1 MSDIPNADDGG
12 EELDLG
18 EIEDE
23 GQESDAEGDGG
34 NEADA
39 GGDDGEEEGQGEENG
54 DVAAAPERPRRKTEA
69 QRWRDRAERAERE
82 AAEARG
88 FRAAAEQFQQRQ
100 PQQADPAA
108 TARAQQERAERLAM
122 MSPVEAAEFIANER
136 AQQFQQ
142 ALLFQHLQMKDDLDK
157 RDYTQQARSSKMHAD
172 YREAVEREF
181 AAERQRGNFQ
191 ATREEILDRLV
202 GRAARERAER
212 AAPSQR
218 RVAAR
223 RVAGAQARPTG
234 ARGDG
239 ASGGRR
245 HAPGSPE
252 HDEQL
257 VNEYLRS
264 GGRL

>member
-1 MSDIPNADDGG
+1 MSDIPNTEDGG

-23 GQESDAEGDGG
+23 GQEGDAEGDGG

-39 GGDDGEEEGQGEENG
+39 GGDDDGQEEGQEGEG

-88 FRAAAEQFQQRQ
+88 FRQAAEQFQQRQ

-108 TARAQQERAERLAM
+108 QQRALEERANRLAM
-122 MSPVEAAEFIANER
+122 MSPVEAAEYIANER
-136 AQQFQQ
+136 TQQFQQ
-142 ALLFQHLQMKDDLDK
+142 MLLMQQLQTEDRLDK
-157 RDYTQQARSSKMHAD
+157 RDYDQQARTDRMRAQ
-172 YREAVEREF
+172 YRERVERELQV
-181 AAERQRGNFQ
+181 ERNAGNLR
-191 ATREEILDRLV
+191 ATRDGIFYRLF
-202 GRAARERAER
+202 GQDADERAKR

-218 RVAAR
+218 RAAAR

-245 HAPGSPE
+245 PAPGTPE
-252 HDEQL
+252 HDDML
-257 VNEYLRS
+257 VSEFFKS
-264 GGRL
+264 GGTL